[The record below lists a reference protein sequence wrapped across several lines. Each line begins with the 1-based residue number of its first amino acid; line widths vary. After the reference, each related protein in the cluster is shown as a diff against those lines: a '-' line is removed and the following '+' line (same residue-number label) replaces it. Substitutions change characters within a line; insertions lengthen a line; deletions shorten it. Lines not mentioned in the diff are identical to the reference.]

1 MVKMFGIFFWDD
13 LLDGL
18 KKVILLSFV
27 VWYDCKFKMLL
38 GKYEFKFELVE
49 KNGYI
54 VLLEYKLEVESKL
67 FFYLFMLY
75 VQFGLY
81 LLFINLDWM
90 QVFYLELFV
99 YIYFFFVKRKGISEN
114 DLVKVFNGIGEV
126 ELWVKVIINVLEDFL
141 VMYEVWFL
149 KWQYN
154 V

>member
-75 VQFGLY
+75 V
-81 LLFINLDWM
+81 
-90 QVFYLELFV
+90 
-99 YIYFFFVKRKGISEN
+99 
-114 DLVKVFNGIGEV
+114 
-126 ELWVKVIINVLEDFL
+126 
-141 VMYEVWFL
+141 
-149 KWQYN
+149 
-154 V
+154 